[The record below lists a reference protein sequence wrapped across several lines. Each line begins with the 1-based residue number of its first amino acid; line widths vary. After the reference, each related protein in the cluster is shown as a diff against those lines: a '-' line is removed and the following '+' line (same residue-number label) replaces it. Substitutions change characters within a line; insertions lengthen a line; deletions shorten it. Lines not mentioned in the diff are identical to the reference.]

1 MSSESEHTAPKAGH
15 RRVVGAGNFSGEP
28 SPRAPTPAKK
38 NVFCASFFEKLLS
51 CTRDSRNEPV
61 AALWRLTASVLCPK
75 EGRCCSGLAGGDGA
89 QRAGGSRH
97 PSGILEGPNL
107 WLWHF

>member
-51 CTRDSRNEPV
+51 PAHGALGMSPWLPCGDSLP
-61 AALWRLTASVLCPK
+61 LCCVP
-75 EGRCCSGLAGGDGA
+75 R
-89 QRAGGSRH
+89 RAGAAAAWQAVMAHRELVG
-97 PSGILEGPNL
+97 PGIPVVF
-107 WLWHF
+107 WRDRSQ